1 MSSKSIAKTVLF
13 VITVACAALFML
25 PVNAQDVPRELRGS
39 GLPLPRYV
47 SLGSDKVYAR
57 SGPAPRYPVKWVYKK
72 SGLPVEIVQEF
83 DVWRKI
89 RDAGGDEGWVNK
101 ALLSNKRSVMI
112 RGDEAV
118 SMQSDPSEAA
128 RLTAKLEPGVIASLD
143 RCEKDFCR
151 ISTGGFSGWV
161 KRKTLWGI
169 YPKEEI
175 N

>member
-13 VITVACAALFML
+13 MITVACVTFFML
-25 PVNAQDVPRELRGS
+25 PVNAQDTPPELRGS
-39 GLPLPRYV
+39 GLPLPRFV
-47 SLGSDKVYAR
+47 SLNSDKVYAR
-57 SGPAPRYPVKWVYKK
+57 SGPAPRYPVKWIYKK

-89 RDAGGDEGWVNK
+89 RDVNGDEGWVNK
-101 ALLSNKRSVMI
+101 ALLSNKRSVVI
-112 RGDEAV
+112 LGEEAV
-118 SMQSDPSEAA
+118 TMQNDSSETA
-128 RLTAKLEPGVIASLD
+128 RLIAKLEPGVIASLD
-143 RCEKDFCR
+143 KCEKDFCR
-151 ISTGGFSGWV
+151 ISSGGFSGWV